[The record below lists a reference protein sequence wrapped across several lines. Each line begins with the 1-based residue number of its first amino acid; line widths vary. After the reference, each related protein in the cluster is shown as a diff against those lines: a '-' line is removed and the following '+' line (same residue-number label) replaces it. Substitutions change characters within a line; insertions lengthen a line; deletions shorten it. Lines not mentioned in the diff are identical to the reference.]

1 MFFFK
6 FNITEI
12 VYLKVTPSE
21 CGVADLM
28 IEGGYP
34 QGADSNLGPPS
45 ITSHVSQIQE
55 VGFYLDYLF
64 KLF

>member
-1 MFFFK
+1 M
-6 FNITEI
+6 
-12 VYLKVTPSE
+12 YLKVTPSE

-55 VGFYLDYLF
+55 VGL
-64 KLF
+64 